1 MQLPIIQRIVDLI
14 VSEVSPDQIILFG
27 SHARGDARE
36 NSDID
41 LLILKKGLEDE
52 RGMIDKIEDVLY
64 DNKIPVPVDVLAY
77 DYSKYIKYC
86 DVIGYVFKTI
96 KKEGKVLY
104 ESLY

>member
-1 MQLPIIQRIVDLI
+1 MQPPILQRIVDLI

-41 LLILKKGLEDE
+41 LLVLKKGLEDE
-52 RGMIDKIEDVLY
+52 GGTTDKIYDVLF
-64 DNKIPVPVDVLAY
+64 DNKIAVPVDVLAY
-77 DYSKYIKYC
+77 DYSKYIKYS

-104 ESLY
+104 ESIY